1 LDPLLHRLSGKA
13 GTGERLRGRIARR
26 VVGWLKFADVLVYPS
41 FCELC
46 GGFLG
51 KPGERVVCGDCLDR
65 LRPCVSS
72 FCPVCGRFF
81 EGAGEPH
88 LCGDC
93 LNQPP
98 PFARHRSSAKYEG
111 PVKEVILLFK
121 YRGYEIL
128 GKYLAD
134 LVGRSIAGE
143 DDIWEGVDAIIPVP
157 LHPKKLKKR
166 GYNQAAV
173 LSRHLSR
180 LKGVKL
186 LENCLI
192 KARNNPA
199 QTSLTAAERKD
210 NVRGA
215 YLVRKPAFVR
225 GRILLLVDDVCT
237 TGATLGECSRALKRA
252 GAREV
257 RAVTAARA

>member
-1 LDPLLHRLSGKA
+1 LSGKA
-13 GTGERLRGRIARR
+13 GTGQGLRGRLARR
-26 VVGWLKFADVLVYPS
+26 VSGWLKLADVLVYPS

-46 GGFLG
+46 HGFLE
-51 KPGERVVCGDCLDR
+51 KPGEQVICRDCRDE

-72 FCPVCGRFF
+72 FCLACGRFF

-93 LNQPP
+93 LSQPP

-111 PVKEVILLFK
+111 VVKEVILLFK
-121 YRGYEIL
+121 YRGYEVL
-128 GKYLAD
+128 GKHLGD
-134 LVGRSIAGE
+134 LVRRSIGGE
-143 DDIWEGVDAIIPVP
+143 DDLWVGVDALVPVP
-157 LHPKKLKKR
+157 LHPKKLRKR

-173 LSRHLSR
+173 LARHLAR
-180 LKGVKL
+180 LKGVEL
-186 LENCLI
+186 LENSLV
-192 KARNNPA
+192 KVRNNPA
-199 QTSLTAAERKD
+199 QTSLTGAERED

-215 YLVRKPAFVR
+215 YAVKKPDSVN
-225 GRILLLVDDVCT
+225 GRVVLLVDDVCT
-237 TGATLGECSRALKRA
+237 TGATLAECSRALKRA